1 MSQVLRNQEADLC
14 INTSEVTAQ
23 CNQDLLLTV
32 KICIQ
37 IFSLCL
43 ILFVLF
49 SKVARI
55 KYFFIKPCF

>member
-1 MSQVLRNQEADLC
+1 MSQVARNQEADLC

-23 CNQDLLLTV
+23 CNQDLSLTL

-49 SKVARI
+49 NKVARI
-55 KYFFIKPCF
+55 